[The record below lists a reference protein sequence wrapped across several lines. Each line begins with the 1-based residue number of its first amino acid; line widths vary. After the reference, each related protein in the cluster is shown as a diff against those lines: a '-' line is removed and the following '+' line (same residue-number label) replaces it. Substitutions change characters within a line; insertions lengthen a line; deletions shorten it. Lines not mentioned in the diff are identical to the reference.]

1 MIRHPEQL
9 SALFPFPGS
18 RPGSEERGDFGQ
30 HKLRE
35 YLLKINYD
43 LPVTDM
49 AKDFF
54 AQLDNLREPE
64 SDPEFFEPGEESE
77 QSVVDLT

>member
-1 MIRHPEQL
+1 M
-9 SALFPFPGS
+9 
-18 RPGSEERGDFGQ
+18 
-30 HKLRE
+30 
-35 YLLKINYD
+35 LKINYD